1 MRSFIIAV
9 QFLTRIPLA
18 PKMQMSEEEVGR
30 SMRYFP
36 LVGLCM
42 GAFLAVAHLL
52 LAAVL
57 PLSVTDG
64 MIVALLAAL
73 SGAIH
78 LDGLADTA
86 DGIAGGKDRE
96 ERLRIMKDPR
106 IGAIGAVCV
115 VLIIMLKYTSL
126 LALSGNLKY
135 RALLLVPMI
144 GRWVQVLVACRAD
157 YAGRS
162 RGVGFTFTRQATLPV
177 AVCNSLLVA
186 ACAYYLFSIK
196 GVVTVIMILAACRV
210 YADYFRRT
218 LGGIT
223 GDVLGAATEVAETAA
238 LIMLLV
244 AI

>member
-18 PKMQMSEEEVGR
+18 PKMTVSDEDVGR
-30 SMRYFP
+30 SMGYFP

-42 GAFLAVAHLL
+42 GACLAAAHLL
-52 LAAVL
+52 FATVL
-57 PLSVTDG
+57 PRGVTDG
-64 MIVALLAAL
+64 LIVALLAAL

-115 VLIIMLKYTSL
+115 VLLIMLKYVA
-126 LALSGNLKY
+126 LAALPGKLTY

-144 GRWVQVLVACRAD
+144 GRWVQVLVAYRSD
-157 YAGRS
+157 YAGLS
-162 RGVGFTFTRQATLPV
+162 RAIGSG
-177 AVCNSLLVA
+177 
-186 ACAYYLFSIK
+186 LFN
-196 GVVTVIMILAACRV
+196 
-210 YADYFRRT
+210 
-218 LGGIT
+218 T
-223 GDVLGAATEVAETAA
+223 GDPVLVINTGSGLKDVRAAMQAVREAPVIPPSLDAVRK
-238 LIMLLV
+238 LIG
-244 AI
+244 